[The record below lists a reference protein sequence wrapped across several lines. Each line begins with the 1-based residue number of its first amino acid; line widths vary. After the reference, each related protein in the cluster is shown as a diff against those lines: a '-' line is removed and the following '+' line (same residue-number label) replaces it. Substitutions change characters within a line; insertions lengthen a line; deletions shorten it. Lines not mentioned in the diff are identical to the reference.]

1 MLEIFQ
7 YDFMVRSFIAGL
19 IIAIIAPI
27 IGSFLVIRRFSLLS
41 DTLAHVSLVGV
52 AVGFLANINPLI
64 TATAVSILAALGM
77 EKLRTQNKTLGE
89 TSLALFLSGSLAIAT
104 VLIGLAKGF
113 NTNLLSYLFGS
124 IATISL
130 EDTVYMAVA
139 GAVALVIIIIF
150 YKEFLLVSFDEEL
163 ATAQGLNAR
172 LFNNLIVIIAA
183 IVIAVAM
190 RIVGILLVGA
200 LMVIPVITA
209 TRLGRSFKGT
219 LLISIGL
226 SVFAVITGLFVS
238 FYLDLA
244 SGGTIVVISLLLF
257 MASLLYKPRVRL
269 LTSNK
274 GI

>member
-41 DTLAHVSLVGV
+41 DTLGHVSLVGV

-257 MASLLYKPRVRL
+257 MANLLYKPRVRL
-269 LTSNK
+269 LPSNK

>member
-1 MLEIFQ
+1 
-7 YDFMVRSFIAGL
+7 MVRSFIAGL